1 MSGHSLACE
10 TGRWNK
16 RIRGRLPMNERL
28 CECGSVQTERHVKLD
43 CPRTQHIRD
52 HHQFEIVEQMFSD
65 KVSMAVTCKMIHAT
79 LSVYLSTHCKIL

>member
-16 RIRGRLPMNERL
+16 RIRGRLPLNERL
-28 CECGSVQTERHVKLD
+28 CECGSVQTD

-52 HHQFEIVEQMFSD
+52 HHQFEILEQMFSD
-65 KVSMAVTCKMIHAT
+65 KVSMALTCKMIHAT